1 MKNIFG
7 FNRSIHYE
15 TEVEVFDGAR
25 FITAS
30 VTEEKPA
37 ETENEKRATVT
48 LPLPLTILQYVFVA
62 LFAIGL
68 GIWVSSGMTLSLMIK
83 QSLHVLIILAV
94 GFVGFVTI
102 AIVDVL
108 ISKKFAKENGL
119 EKLSEVEEFVE
130 LHEVDEE
137 AEAAQEARVK
147 AELGIPDN
155 AVDMDFFSFFYRE
168 GPEGIF
174 AIKPFDYMTL
184 EMFAYVEDGY
194 LRIADYNDVYSV
206 AISDMVSVERM
217 DTEITV
223 LGWSKDESFD
233 SETYAEYGFYQNDA
247 GFVVMPYY
255 YVINVKVPA
264 EEGEETDYAL
274 LIPPYEAKAFSE
286 LTGISFGE

>member
-1 MKNIFG
+1 MKNVFG

-15 TEVEVFDGAR
+15 TDVEAFDGAR
-25 FITAS
+25 FVTSS
-30 VTEEKPA
+30 VSREKPE
-37 ETENEKRATVT
+37 ETENEKKNAVT

-68 GIWVSSGMTLSLMIK
+68 GIWVSSGKSVSLMIK
-83 QSLHVLIILAV
+83 QSPYVMIILAA
-94 GFVGFVTI
+94 GLVGFVTI
-102 AIVDVL
+102 AVIDVL
-108 ISKKFAKENGL
+108 KSKKFAKENGL
-119 EKLSEVEEFVE
+119 EKLSDVEEFVE

-137 AEAAQEARVK
+137 AEAEQEAKVK

-184 EMFAYVEDGY
+184 EMFAYAEDGY
-194 LRIADYNDVYSV
+194 LRIADYNDVYS
-206 AISDMVSVERM
+206 ISIADMVSVERM
-217 DTEITV
+217 DTQITV

-233 SETYAEYGFYQNDA
+233 SETYAEYGFYQNDD

-255 YVINVKVPA
+255 YVIKINVP
-264 EEGEETDYAL
+264 EEDEEYAL

-286 LTGISFGE
+286 LTGVSFGE